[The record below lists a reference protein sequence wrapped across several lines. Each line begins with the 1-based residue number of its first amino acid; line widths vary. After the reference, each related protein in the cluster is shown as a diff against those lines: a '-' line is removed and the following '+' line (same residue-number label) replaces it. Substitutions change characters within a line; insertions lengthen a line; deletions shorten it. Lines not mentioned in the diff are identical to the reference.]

1 MTKKAVLFQAAGEA
15 VIPLLGFFFWEWNLY
30 FILLFFFIDLIVT
43 EFFIYLKGRKI
54 VQYQNNQEQ
63 NTNFRKFRKIS
74 FVLMISVI
82 ISSHFGIFFIQPGI
96 VFKEEVV
103 AFLVYEELDLPIAQG
118 YIIFP
123 LVILGNYSQYH
134 TFFIKQRKE
143 LFYKVE
149 HIYKMRI
156 RALFLAISGA
166 ILSIVLAVFFQ
177 FDQAIYLILIL
188 AVKFFVDL
196 KFR

>member
-1 MTKKAVLFQAAGEA
+1 MTKKAVLFQAIGEA
-15 VIPLLGFFFWEWNLY
+15 VIPLLGFFFWEWSLY

-43 EFFIYLKGRKI
+43 EFFLYLKGRKI

-63 NTNFRKFRKIS
+63 NTNFRKFGIIS
-74 FVLMISVI
+74 LVLMVGVI
-82 ISSHFGIFFIQPGI
+82 ISSHFGIFFIERGI
-96 VFKEEVV
+96 VFKEEIV

-123 LVILGNYSQYH
+123 LVILGNYTQYH

-143 LFYKVE
+143 LFYRVE
-149 HIYKMRI
+149 HIYKIRI

-166 ILSIVLAVFFQ
+166 ILSIFIAVIFQ
-177 FDQAIYLILIL
+177 FEEAIYLILLL